1 MDLLSK
7 NITSRINPFKW
18 NFDFLCYQIPSSCAF
33 SCFMETLNFHNLK
46 LSLPLVK
53 YFIRF
58 TLLSFLFFLSEKE
71 TWKTESETMKEEKRK
86 LEDQIQQDAIK
97 VKEYNVSKA
106 VLKSIHD
113 ISQRE
118 IA

>member
-1 MDLLSK
+1 
-7 NITSRINPFKW
+7 
-18 NFDFLCYQIPSSCAF
+18 
-33 SCFMETLNFHNLK
+33 
-46 LSLPLVK
+46 
-53 YFIRF
+53 
-58 TLLSFLFFLSEKE
+58 
-71 TWKTESETMKEEKRK
+71 MKEEKRK